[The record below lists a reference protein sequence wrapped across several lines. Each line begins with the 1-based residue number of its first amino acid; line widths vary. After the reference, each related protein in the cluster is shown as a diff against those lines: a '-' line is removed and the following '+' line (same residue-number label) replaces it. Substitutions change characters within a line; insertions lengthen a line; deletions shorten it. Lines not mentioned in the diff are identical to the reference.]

1 MAENLMRIRTVRKS
15 LARQQGF
22 SMIEMLMTAF
32 ILAVGILG
40 LTMLQTMSLKASRG
54 SRSLT
59 SAILVAEHVMDQA
72 EMEGRLSW
80 LNITD
85 SNSATPSLEDMPN
98 LKYIV
103 IPDAGNLVETFNSK
117 GGPVIST
124 SPDPAESTPF
134 FTVTTTRVA
143 AAAAVTGRIS
153 DVSVQV
159 QFVDN
164 VDQTNTPIQRTVS
177 LTRRIVHG

>member
-1 MAENLMRIRTVRKS
+1 MRNQTVKPFR
-15 LARQQGF
+15 LRQEGF

-59 SAILVAEHVMDQA
+59 SAILVAERVMDQA

-85 SNSATPSLEDMPN
+85 TNSAAPSLADMPN

-103 IPDAGNLVETFNSK
+103 IPDAGSLVETFNPK
-117 GGPVIST
+117 GGPVNSA
-124 SPDPAESTPF
+124 SADPMESTPF

-143 AAAAVTGRIS
+143 ATAAVTGRIS

-164 VDQTNTPIQRTVS
+164 VDRTNTPIQRTVS

>member
-1 MAENLMRIRTVRKS
+1 MHTRTARKS

-59 SAILVAEHVMDQA
+59 SAILVAEQVMDQA

-85 SNSATPSLEDMPN
+85 TNSAAPSLADMPN

-103 IPDAGNLVETFNSK
+103 IPAAGSLVETFNTK
-117 GGPVIST
+117 GGPVNSA
-124 SPDPAESTPF
+124 SPDPAVSTPF
-134 FTVTTTRVA
+134 FTVTTTRVPA
-143 AAAAVTGRIS
+143 AAAAVTGRLS

-164 VDQTNTPIQRTVS
+164 VDRTNTPIQRTVS